1 MTNYNSTIFS
11 EYINM
16 SESNVIKGQ
25 AWIKGD
31 KLLQDQIV
39 FLNNIPTENIV
50 VLISNIWDNLLKGP
64 KEGEPTA
71 KTNGKGYFYWELEI
85 NSIDNESELVKFL
98 VECPKPREEDFIES
112 SEEASNLATY
122 KDSSEWANYWYER
135 YKTAMENADVLIC
148 LSTPG
153 PDVIKKEWIKKMAKN
168 PIVFTCA
175 NPIPEIWPWEAKEAG
190 AAVVATGRSDFE
202 NQVNNSLGFPGVF
215 RGTLDARATTITDN
229 MCITA
234 AIELAS
240 CIADNRIKPTQIL
253 PTMDDWK
260 VYPKVAAAVAVKAIK
275 EKVAQKKAS
284 YEKFYS
290 HAMNMIKRSR
300 ALTQNMMK
308 NGFIKKSK

>member
-135 YKTAMENADVLIC
+135 YKTAMENA
-148 LSTPG
+148 
-153 PDVIKKEWIKKMAKN
+153 EKKMTIQRKEV
-168 PIVFTCA
+168 VFGGSNYIDPNGEPQTIEEKHVQTDHVLGSIA
-175 NPIPEIWPWEAKEAG
+175 N
-190 AAVVATGRSDFE
+190 
-202 NQVNNSLGFPGVF
+202 L
-215 RGTLDARATTITDN
+215 L
-229 MCITA
+229 
-234 AIELAS
+234 
-240 CIADNRIKPTQIL
+240 
-253 PTMDDWK
+253 
-260 VYPKVAAAVAVKAIK
+260 
-275 EKVAQKKAS
+275 
-284 YEKFYS
+284 
-290 HAMNMIKRSR
+290 
-300 ALTQNMMK
+300 MM
-308 NGFIKKSK
+308 F